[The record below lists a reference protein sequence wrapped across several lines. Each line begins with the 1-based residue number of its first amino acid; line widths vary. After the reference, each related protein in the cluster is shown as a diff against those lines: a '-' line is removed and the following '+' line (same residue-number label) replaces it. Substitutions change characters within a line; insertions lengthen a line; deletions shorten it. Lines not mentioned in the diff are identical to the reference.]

1 MHKVGGVEK
10 MSFNKTTYDNN
21 YQRENYDRIALNVK
35 KGEKEKIKKYAEIK
49 GYDTITEYIKAILYE
64 DMEKNQGGGDI
75 SE

>member
-1 MHKVGGVEK
+1 MP
-10 MSFNKTTYDNN
+10 FNKTIYDNN

-64 DMEKNQGGGDI
+64 DMKKNQGGGGYF
-75 SE
+75 

>member
-1 MHKVGGVEK
+1 

-64 DMEKNQGGGDI
+64 DMKKNQGGGDI

>member
-1 MHKVGGVEK
+1 